1 MSQGRWKCCRMIRMC
16 RSENRKRETRSM
28 RTSVIFNLKGG
39 VGKTTTVIHMAQLLH
54 RDLNARVLV
63 VDCDPQCNLTQFF
76 GADPIFGNTTKVLT
90 NAWVDGFSTGFIQR
104 TETEGIDI
112 LAADD
117 SLMELDL
124 SSLKTDRVNK
134 YCFRTMILELGRL
147 DRYDYVLFDCPPA
160 FNSAC
165 AAALIA
171 ADDVVIP
178 IKLDAFSITGMANVM
193 RQVKN
198 MQRINSRLRVA
209 GVLPTMW
216 YRSEEIIDAESV
228 LKKSGLPVY
237 PHIRRNNRVDS
248 VTMERALA
256 NAKTGHMRDYKR
268 FVAAYAKQ
276 GGNSSGKI

>member
-1 MSQGRWKCCRMIRMC
+1 
-16 RSENRKRETRSM
+16 M
-28 RTSVIFNLKGG
+28 RTTAILNLKGG

-54 RDLNARVLV
+54 RDHNARVLV
-63 VDCDPQCNLTQFF
+63 VDCDPQCNLTQFY
-76 GADPIFGNTTKVLT
+76 GAEPKKGNTTQVLT
-90 NAWVDGFSTGFIQR
+90 IGWHDGISASNIQST
-104 TETEGIDI
+104 EAEGVDI
-112 LAADD
+112 LPADD

-124 SSLKTDRVNK
+124 SQLKTDRVK
-134 YCFRTMILELGRL
+134 KLCFRMMILELSRMEK
-147 DRYDYVLFDCPPA
+147 YDYVLFDCPPA

-178 IKLDAFSITGMANVM
+178 IKLDAFSVTGMANVM

-216 YRSEEIIDAESV
+216 YKSEQIAEAET
-228 LKKSGLPVY
+228 LLRQSGLPVF
-237 PHIRRNNRVDS
+237 PRIRRSNRVDNVS
-248 VTMERALA
+248 FDRELA

-276 GGNSSGKI
+276 GGTQNER